1 MGYVVLVILLEMYK
15 IFLYVDVSFWMEI
28 FKVFLKRFFGK
39 INDGKYI
46 KVILL

>member
-15 IFLYVDVSFWMEI
+15 IFLYVDVRFDRNI
-28 FKVFLKRFFGK
+28 CNILKCLFFK

-46 KVILL
+46 

>member
-15 IFLYVDVSFWMEI
+15 IFLYVDVSLDGNI
-28 FKVFLKRFFGK
+28 YSILKRFFCK